1 MALDKVMIG
10 ERIRKVREKTLHE
23 SRSTFGKRCGFSDR
37 YIGQLE
43 RGEFLLSLPTVDKI
57 ASATGVDTDY
67 FLYGKGGDDKTKIR
81 HALHTIIDRSSS
93 LQLDMFYNCAH
104 TILFYEAIKEKEKK
118 QEIEKK
124 KQER

>member
-10 ERIRKVREKTLHE
+10 KRIRKVREETFKE
-23 SRSTFGKRCGFSDR
+23 SRVQFGKRCGFTDR

-43 RGEFLLSLPTVDKI
+43 RGEFLLSLPTLDKI

-67 FLYGKGGDDKTKIR
+67 FLYGKGGDNNTKIR

-93 LQLDMFYNCAH
+93 LQLNMFYNCIH
-104 TILFYEAIKEKEKK
+104 TILFYETSKEKE
-118 QEIEKK
+118 QEIRKK

>member
-23 SRSTFGKRCGFSDR
+23 SRITFGKRCGFTDR

-43 RGEFLLSLPTVDKI
+43 RGEFLLSLPTLDKI

-67 FLYGKGGDDKTKIR
+67 FLYGKGGDDSTKIR
-81 HALHTIIDRSSS
+81 HALHSIIDRSSD

-104 TILFYEAIKEKEKK
+104 TILFYEAIKEKEKQQK
-118 QEIEKK
+118 IEKK